1 MENMELTPRISP
13 SFWLDKR
20 VFVTGHTGF
29 KGVWL
34 CRVLHKLGAQ
44 VHGYALEPTEDRAM
58 FNQCCAHQ
66 ALDSSTIA
74 DVCDPETLHSVI
86 QDIQPEVVFHLAAQ
100 SLVLESYRNPTD
112 TFNVNVMGTLHVLEA
127 IRKCR
132 SVTSCVVVT
141 TDKCYRNQEWE
152 WGYRENDPLGGTDP
166 YSSSKA
172 CAELLVES
180 YRASFVTAGLP
191 AVATARAGNVIGG
204 GDWAEHRIIPD
215 FFRALESGDVLRI
228 RNPSA
233 IRPWQHVLE
242 PLAGYL
248 LLAEKLANDKVGY
261 ATSWNFGP
269 DQKGNETVQ
278 NLVEVLVARNPL
290 KIEFN
295 EGQTVELKES
305 SLLMLDSSR
314 AHKFLNWAPKFTLE
328 RALEETAAWYESYLQ
343 GNDMQMETDL
353 QIQRY
358 FSL

>member
-1 MENMELTPRISP
+1 MEDMELIPPVSP
-13 SFWLDKR
+13 SFWQDKR

-29 KGVWL
+29 KGMWL
-34 CRVLHKLGAQ
+34 CRVLHKLGAR
-44 VHGYALEPTEDRAM
+44 VHGYALEPTENRAT
-58 FNQCCAHQ
+58 FTQCFGHQ
-66 ALDSSTIA
+66 ALDSSTIG
-74 DVCDPETLHSVI
+74 DVCDAETLHSVI
-86 QDIQPEVVFHLAAQ
+86 KDIQPEVVFHLAAQ
-100 SLVLESYRNPTD
+100 SLVLESYRNPSE

-132 SVTSCVVVT
+132 SVASCVVVT

-152 WGYRENDPLGGTDP
+152 WGYRENDPLGGKDP

-180 YRASFVTAGLP
+180 YRSSFSNAGLP

-204 GDWAEHRIIPD
+204 GDWAINRIIPD
-215 FFRALESGDVLRI
+215 FFRAVESGDVLRV

-233 IRPWQHVLE
+233 VRPWQHVLE

-248 LLAEKLANDKVGY
+248 LLGEKLVSDRALY

-269 DQKGNETVQ
+269 DQKGNETVE
-278 NLVEVLVARNPL
+278 NLVRTLLSRNPL

-295 EGQTVELKES
+295 EDRTAESKES
-305 SLLMLDSSR
+305 NLLMLDSSR

-328 RALEETAAWYESYLQ
+328 RALEETACWYESYLQ
-343 GNDMQMETDL
+343 GKDMLIETDL
-353 QIQRY
+353 QIERY